1 MDKRA
6 SELMGERVIAGVT
19 LEAAESIKGVMDGV
33 VGKTLADVVL
43 KPASVPGDH
52 KGIHYVAVGPTRVGF
67 FSMKRGLF
75 KPSLD
80 RLLVECSRSD
90 VQAVEIKGGMMPA
103 AHFVLRDGTNYA
115 LMCPRSSWVSS
126 KRCSSY

>member
-1 MDKRA
+1 
-6 SELMGERVIAGVT
+6 VT
-19 LEAAESIKGVMDGV
+19 HQQPPEDHNKHTSNWYNFW
-33 VGKTLADVVL
+33 GKA
-43 KPASVPGDH
+43 PGDH